1 MLFTFPSRYWFAIG
15 LSGVFSLTGWSRQI
29 HARFLVSRATQDT
42 TMLRQHTNTQL
53 SCSMVF
59 LSRKFFSDVFMQRRS
74 PTTPVSPRRHGIGL
88 FRVRS
93 PLLGESLLFSF
104 PAGTKM
110 FQFPALAPEMI
121 RWRVFNTPGCPI
133 RKSPDQRLF
142 APPRSLSQ
150 LITSFIASESQG
162 IRHAPLFTFLIH
174 SPTLACQRDDIYF
187 QLFTTKITVC
197 LYNMS

>member
-29 HARFLVSRATQDT
+29 HAEFLVLRATQDT

-59 LSRKFFSDVFMQRRS
+59 LSRKFFSDVF
-74 PTTPVSPRRHGIGL
+74 GL
-88 FRVRS
+88 FPVRS